1 MTKLLTCYTFA
12 NFSEKI
18 KNKIRDRERYR
29 DVEHD
34 DWWEYIC
41 DDAVKCARLM
51 GITIAQRSVRRPAPM
66 IYFSGFSSQGD
77 GASFEGL
84 WAYAENS
91 VADVIAHAPNDVE
104 LLRIAQGLAVIQTA
118 ALLGCGNRMHAS
130 ITTRGGYCHSGTID
144 VDCRYTTDNPICDDP
159 VDDDIEKEVTQLMRD
174 FADWIYGQLRA
185 EHDYLTSDEHIDEYL
200 AENTYD
206 EDGNEQL

>member
-18 KNKIRDRERYR
+18 KNKVRDRERYR

-34 DWWEYIC
+34 DWWEHIYEN
-41 DDAVKCARLM
+41 ATECAALM
-51 GITIAQRSVRRPAPM
+51 GITITQKSVRHPAPA
-66 IYFSGFSSQGD
+66 IYCSGFSSQGD
-77 GASFEGL
+77 GASFDGL
-84 WAYAENS
+84 WVYAENS

-118 ALLGCGNRMHAS
+118 ALLGDRGRVSAC
-130 ITTRGGYCHSGTID
+130 ITARDRYCHSGTMS
-144 VDCRYTTDNPICDDP
+144 VDCTHSADNPTCDDS
-159 VDDDIEKEVTQLMRD
+159 VDYDIEKEVTQLMRD
-174 FADWIYGQLRA
+174 FADWIYKQLEA